1 MLWFFLMV
9 MMFFGFVVL
18 VSAAFTPGARPP
30 ADDALVGK
38 EVARKREV
46 QAKAGTFDVV
56 LIKMPSAYEDRCY
69 RIELMKNGML
79 VHKNIDFF
87 DQDASYTEVIKGFI
101 KEFDR
106 RMAEKHAEEQAEAD
120 QRFEVEVWDGDVYE
134 DNVTEIPKRVEDK
147 ASNS

>member
-1 MLWFFLMV
+1 MIWFFLMV
-9 MMFFGFVVL
+9 MMSFGFAVL
-18 VSAAFTPGARPP
+18 VSAALTPSARPS
-30 ADDALVGK
+30 ADNPLTGK
-38 EVARKREV
+38 EVARKRDV
-46 QAKAGTFDVV
+46 QAKAGTFDAV

-87 DQDASYTEVIKGFI
+87 DKDASYTEVIKEFF

-120 QRFEVEVWDGDVYE
+120 QRFEVEAWDGDVYE
-134 DNVTEIPKRVEDK
+134 DNVTEMPKREEEK